1 MASPLFAHPPGRRIA
16 VLGGAG
22 GIGRALVTELLA
34 LQAEV
39 AVLDLAAVLERYEQP
54 GVAMSA
60 ALNGGDE
67 ASVQAAFT
75 AVEARFGGLDGLVN
89 LIGFS
94 APKHPV
100 AATPTPVWD
109 EVVAGNL
116 DSAFFCAK
124 AALPLLAKGRD
135 AAMVL
140 TSSGLAY
147 KPTPGYGPYSVAKA
161 GLVALT
167 RLLAQE
173 NAPAIRVNAVAP
185 AAVDTAF
192 LKGGTGRGGDTG
204 DEAVRLD
211 LAAYLKTI
219 PLGRIAQPIDVVAPI
234 LFLLGPG
241 AAYMTGQVLH
251 INGGLLMP

>member
-1 MASPLFAHPPGRRIA
+1 MASPLFVHPPGRRIA

-22 GIGRALVTELLA
+22 GIGRAVVAELVA
-34 LQAEV
+34 LGAQV
-39 AVLDLAAVLERYEQP
+39 VVLDLATVLERYDQP
-54 GVAMSA
+54 GVAMTM
-60 ALNGGDE
+60 ALDGADE
-67 ASVQAAFT
+67 ASVQVAF
-75 AVEARFGGLDGLVN
+75 AGVEARLGALDGMVN

-94 APKHPV
+94 AQRHPV
-100 AATPTPVWD
+100 AATPTPIWD
-109 EVVAGNL
+109 EVVTGNL
-116 DSAFFCAK
+116 DSAFYCAK
-124 AALPLLAKGRD
+124 AALPLLAKGTD

-147 KPTPGYGPYSVAKA
+147 KATPGYGPYSVAKA
-161 GLVALT
+161 GLIALT

-211 LAAYLKTI
+211 LTAYVATI
-219 PLGRIAQPIDVVAPI
+219 PLGRIAQPADVVAPI

-241 AAYMTGQVLH
+241 SAYMTGQVLH